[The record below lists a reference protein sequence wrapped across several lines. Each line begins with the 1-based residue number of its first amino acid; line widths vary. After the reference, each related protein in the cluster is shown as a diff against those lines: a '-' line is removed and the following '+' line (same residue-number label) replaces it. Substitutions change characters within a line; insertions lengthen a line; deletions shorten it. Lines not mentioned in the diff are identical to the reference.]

1 MGTRSLGRGR
11 RDNDATT
18 NVATTPG
25 GRDDRGRIS
34 AAILSII
41 LVVVRV
47 AARRRGGVTVM
58 KVFVARCLLASIRGF
73 TLSASK

>member
-1 MGTRSLGRGR
+1 
-11 RDNDATT
+11 
-18 NVATTPG
+18 
-25 GRDDRGRIS
+25 
-34 AAILSII
+34 
-41 LVVVRV
+41 VVRV